1 MHRRT
6 APLVAGLPF
15 IMNAFNTAISALLFM
30 WLIPALQAA
39 PIGGLKQYKIP
50 TANSEPRAIALG
62 SDGNMWFTES
72 SPNLPATIGR
82 ITPAGT
88 VTEFRV
94 ECNFCILTDIAQG
107 PDDIL
112 YFTSNNAELGRITVA
127 GTLLSPVPMPN
138 SNALAGR
145 LAVAGEDVWITDFN
159 NNSIWRYQIATGEF
173 TQYLL
178 PGSLPSDVD
187 VDAAGIVWFAE
198 PDANAIG
205 RLDPSSGVVTHTP
218 TISSPRAIAVATDGQ
233 VWFTAR
239 FTPQAVGRLN
249 PATGVVTEFP
259 LTNVGPNFIA
269 ASPDGSMWFTQN
281 TKGNIAR
288 IGNAGVITEGKVV
301 KGSEPFDITVDA
313 EGDPWYTMMEAN
325 KIAEFQLR

>member
-1 MHRRT
+1 MTFRKT
-6 APLVAGLPF
+6 
-15 IMNAFNTAISALLFM
+15 
-30 WLIPALQAA
+30 
-39 PIGGLKQYKIP
+39 
-50 TANSEPRAIALG
+50 G
-62 SDGNMWFTES
+62 S
-72 SPNLPATIGR
+72 
-82 ITPAGT
+82 
-88 VTEFRV
+88 
-94 ECNFCILTDIAQG
+94 
-107 PDDIL
+107 
-112 YFTSNNAELGRITVA
+112 
-127 GTLLSPVPMPN
+127 
-138 SNALAGR
+138 
-145 LAVAGEDVWITDFN
+145 
-159 NNSIWRYQIATGEF
+159 NSIWRYQIATGEF

-187 VDAAGIVWFAE
+187 VDAAGIVWFAAS
-198 PDANAIG
+198 DANAIG
-205 RLDPSSGVVTHTP
+205 RLDPSSGGVTHTP

-233 VWFTAR
+233 IWFTAR

-313 EGDPWYTMMEAN
+313 GGDPWYTMMEAN